1 MTGEFGWTGGVIV
14 KSGAGWVVS
23 AFSGGKSE
31 DDVKVSRA
39 GAETLK
45 GGLADRTSLK

>member
-1 MTGEFGWTGGVIV
+1 VIV
-14 KSGAGWVVS
+14 RGKWGYLIA

-39 GAETLK
+39 GLAQLQT
-45 GGLADRTSLK
+45 GL